1 MVSVV
6 PYAIDPDR
14 TEVERVAV
22 AFAPRA
28 DSPSSAQLTWVAP
41 VVMSAAADDD
51 EERLQQRLSSF
62 DYGFG
67 EQEEVVAVEDLLEH
81 RRVVLVAGPG
91 MGKTTLLDRL
101 ATSQSE
107 SASAIANLRDFAPA
121 APDDPVEHAI
131 ARLLRVER
139 GGDALPIEV
148 LEGSGAKMLLDASD
162 EVDDAFSDS
171 LIPAVTAA
179 AERWP
184 EHTWIIA
191 SRPRDAVAAL
201 REQGFEVFRIMGSRR
216 WARAYLETRSVPPER
231 VRRAMLD
238 GYGLGGLMTIPL
250 FAERLADRLLDDDP
264 EPPLPLDLLVG
275 EQYAATA
282 REAKRGLQHKED
294 LGIWMRSLAVAL
306 ELRGRVSAAVDELDA
321 LPGPAGLSGVAARKR
336 LVDASLLADETD
348 VVAFPR
354 RPLQEG
360 LCARAI
366 LDTADPSRRSSASP

>member
-1 MVSVV
+1 
-6 PYAIDPDR
+6 
-14 TEVERVAV
+14 
-22 AFAPRA
+22 
-28 DSPSSAQLTWVAP
+28 
-41 VVMSAAADDD
+41 
-51 EERLQQRLSSF
+51 
-62 DYGFG
+62 
-67 EQEEVVAVEDLLEH
+67 
-81 RRVVLVAGPG
+81 